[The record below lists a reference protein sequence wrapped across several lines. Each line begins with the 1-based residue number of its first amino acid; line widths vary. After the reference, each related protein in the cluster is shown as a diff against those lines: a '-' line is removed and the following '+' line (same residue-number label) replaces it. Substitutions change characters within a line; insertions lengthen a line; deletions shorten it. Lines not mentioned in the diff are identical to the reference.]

1 MSLFAELRRRNVF
14 RVAIAYGVAAWLLL
28 QVTDIVAPILQL
40 PDSIPRIVLFLLV
53 IGFIP
58 AVILAWAFELTPE
71 GVKLESEVDRSK
83 SITDRTARKLDRT
96 IIVVLVV
103 AISFLLVDK
112 FILQDEAGPAEADNV
127 STLPEKGSE
136 PFSQESGKRA
146 LTPFPQEDNG
156 AKRQQSVAVLPFVT
170 MSSGPD
176 DEYFSDGLTEEI
188 INSLAQLPE
197 LLVTARTSAFHF
209 KGQNLPIADISS
221 QLGVE
226 HIVEGSVRR
235 AGEQLRITAQLVRA
249 SDGFHLWSETYDRRT
264 EDTLAVQADI
274 AEKIASAL
282 NVLLDFK
289 QRARMKRVGV
299 RNVEAFTAYQ
309 KGLEL
314 LENAHGTDNLFAG
327 LRLANGYF
335 EQAIALAPDFHAA
348 YINHSDLYVHILLTH
363 ANGELDGNISDEDIR
378 TAPGVLRSDYEKA
391 FQSAKNNDSRL
402 ATDFD
407 MALSLGEWRGL
418 ASRAGQTLL
427 ATGAAPS
434 YWIQLASAAFG
445 QAELLLDSFSRFA
458 AYDPVG
464 LRPWVHMN
472 FALLWLGRAQE
483 TVDLVESRVQGVNH
497 SRIASVYVF
506 ALAALGRTAD
516 AHKAINSLLREENVQ
531 LINRA
536 MLTARTG
543 HGEESGRLQEEYL
556 SKYGPDD
563 HHALMIEAM
572 RGRRAEANQMA
583 GQIDQRPFGYMA
595 LMEAIYYCVC
605 GAPFDLEA
613 TPVFASMLA
622 ESGLPWPPVKSIELP
637 LKDW

>member
-1 MSLFAELRRRNVF
+1 MSLFAELKRRNVF

-112 FILQDEAGPAEADNV
+112 FVLRDEAAPAEADTI
-127 STLPEKGSE
+127 STAAIPVPEE
-136 PFSQESGKRA
+136 ITNQENDRA
-146 LTPFPQEDNG
+146 KQ
-156 AKRQQSVAVLPFVT
+156 QQSVAVLPFVT

-327 LRLANGYF
+327 LRLANEYF
-335 EQAIALAPDFHAA
+335 EQAIALVPDFHAA
-348 YINHSDLYVHILLTH
+348 YINHSDLYVHMLLTH

-378 TAPGVLRSDYEKA
+378 LAPGVLRSDYEKA

-572 RGRRAEANQMA
+572 RGRRAEANRMA

-595 LMEAIYYCVC
+595 LMEAIYYCAC

-622 ESGLPWPPVKSIELP
+622 ESGLPWPPVKPVALP
-637 LKDW
+637 LKNW